1 MSDRLRARTV
11 LAVLL
16 ILLTIAGI
24 HAAGP
29 ALSWD
34 LPARRTV
41 LVVGA
46 AAEAAFACLLIAL
59 HWRRANSDP
68 GAADLGA
75 RLRSKLSGM
84 LTIGLIAI
92 PLAILFTSGIR
103 FRRTRPSVELSHHR
117 RSIRPLPPV
126 RAGSGAAE
134 LLIVQQVLIAV
145 LIVAIITAAVV
156 IVWRRRSRLARQ
168 HGPVSGDIDT
178 PADLATAVES
188 GRIALRELD
197 DARAA
202 IIACY
207 VAMELSLAR
216 AGATRDAAD
225 TPDEL
230 LAMAVTGGLVSDAPA
245 SRLTA
250 LFYEA
255 RFSSHPMPMSQR
267 DQAARALND
276 LAATLPGASQ
286 ASR

>member
-1 MSDRLRARTV
+1 MSDRFRARTV

-29 ALSWD
+29 AVSLG

-41 LVVGA
+41 LVIGA

-59 HWRRANSDP
+59 HWRRTIPDP
-68 GAADLGA
+68 GAGDIGA
-75 RLRSKLSGM
+75 RLRSKLAGM
-84 LTIGLIAI
+84 LTVGLIAI
-92 PLAILFTSGIR
+92 PVAILFTSGLRFHHTEPPRSLERGRHRIR
-103 FRRTRPSVELSHHR
+103 L
-117 RSIRPLPPV
+117 LPPV
-126 RAGSGAAE
+126 RGGAAD
-134 LLIVQQVLIAV
+134 LLIVQQVLIAA
-145 LIVAIITAAVV
+145 LLVAIIVAA
-156 IVWRRRSRLARQ
+156 IIAWRRRRSRLARP
-168 HGPVSGDIDT
+168 HGPVSADLDT

-207 VAMELSLAR
+207 VAMELSLAE
-216 AGATRDAAD
+216 AGAARDAAE

-230 LAMAVTGGLVSDAPA
+230 LARAVTGGLVGDAPA

-267 DQAARALND
+267 DQAARALDD
-276 LAATLPGASQ
+276 LAATLPADRQ